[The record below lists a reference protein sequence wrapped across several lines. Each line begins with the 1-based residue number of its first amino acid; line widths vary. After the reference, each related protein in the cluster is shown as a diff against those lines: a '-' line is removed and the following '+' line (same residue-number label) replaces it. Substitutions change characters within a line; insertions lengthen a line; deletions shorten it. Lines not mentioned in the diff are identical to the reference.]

1 MSLNFFTV
9 LMLQKWL
16 ITWPMSSLSRIILI
30 NSKLLK
36 VIRSGPRLVMSSFLV
51 GLVNLLKYQ
60 PPVAPIEIVTQLLY
74 LFKLD

>member
-1 MSLNFFTV
+1 
-9 LMLQKWL
+9 
-16 ITWPMSSLSRIILI
+16 MSSLSRIILI

-60 PPVAPIEIVTQLLY
+60 PPVVTCIWIEFHRRL
-74 LFKLD
+74 

>member
-1 MSLNFFTV
+1 
-9 LMLQKWL
+9 
-16 ITWPMSSLSRIILI
+16 MSSLSRIILI

-60 PPVAPIEIVTQLLY
+60 PPVAPIEIVT
-74 LFKLD
+74 